1 MNKTLHQKL
10 TDKHQYTFPAHIDML
25 GADDLIPGFRLEK
38 QIFKEADK
46 DLLSPRPQAIA
57 HILELSRSI

>member
-10 TDKHQYTFPAHIDML
+10 TDKHQYTYPAHIDIL
-25 GADDLIPGFRLEK
+25 SADDLIPGFNLEK
-38 QIFKEADK
+38 QIFKDTNR

-57 HILELSRSI
+57 RILELSRSI